1 MNGRPKAR
9 TIAIQNIA
17 LIDTGFV
24 KSFHRS
30 EMLLGEKYRTMM
42 TEIIER
48 ELASQMTAFEL
59 IPAICSV
66 EAQIKNYTKQ
76 THGANIRELS

>member
-17 LIDTGFV
+17 LIETGFV
-24 KSFHRS
+24 KSFQSS
-30 EMLLGEKYRTMM
+30 EMLLGEKYRTSA
-42 TEIIER
+42 TEIIES
-48 ELASQMTAFEL
+48 ELANQMIVFEL

-76 THGANIRELS
+76 THGANSSELS

>member
-1 MNGRPKAR
+1 
-9 TIAIQNIA
+9 
-17 LIDTGFV
+17 
-24 KSFHRS
+24 
-30 EMLLGEKYRTMM
+30 MLLGEKYRTSA

-48 ELASQMTAFEL
+48 ELANQMIVFEL

-76 THGANIRELS
+76 THGANSSELS